1 MIKVLLVDDQ
11 DILVE
16 GLKLILGKEED
27 IEICGSASNGKK
39 AYEACKWNKPD
50 IILMDIKMPELNGVE
65 VTGMIK
71 KDFPDVKIIVLTT
84 FNDDEYI
91 YDALKNGASGYLLKD
106 TSPGEIAKAVR
117 TVYNGGALIQ
127 SEVAIK
133 VIDKFSQLA
142 KGNHDKYKDPRV
154 ELLTDREIDIL
165 RLIAEGKNNK
175 EISDKLFIS
184 QGTVKNHITR
194 ILIKLDLRDRTQ
206 LAVFSIK
213 NDLFSAVGH

>member
-16 GLKLILGKEED
+16 GLKLILGMEQD
-27 IEICGSASNGKK
+27 IEITGTVNNGKK
-39 AYEACKWNKPD
+39 AYEACKWKKPD
-50 IILMDIKMPELNGVE
+50 VVLMDIQMPELNGVE
-65 VTGMIK
+65 ATALIK
-71 KDFPDVKIIVLTT
+71 KEFPDIKIIVLTT
-84 FNDDEYI
+84 FNDDQYI

-106 TSPGEIAKAVR
+106 TSPSEIAKAVR

-127 SEVAIK
+127 SEVAVK

-142 KGNHDKYKDPRV
+142 NKTVDKIIDKRT
-154 ELLTDREIDIL
+154 ELLTEREIEIL

-175 EISDKLFIS
+175 EIANQLFLS

-194 ILIKLDLRDRTQ
+194 VLIKLDLRDRTQ
-206 LAVFSIK
+206 LAVFALK
-213 NDLFSAVGH
+213 NDL

>member
-27 IEICGSASNGKK
+27 IEICGTASNGRK
-39 AYEACKWNKPD
+39 AYEACKWNRPD
-50 IILMDIKMPELNGVE
+50 VVLMDIKMPEVNGVE
-65 VTGMIK
+65 ATGMIK
-71 KDFPDVKIIVLTT
+71 KDFPNVKVIVLTT

-106 TSPGEIAKAVR
+106 ATPAEIAGAVR

-127 SEVAIK
+127 SEIAVK
-133 VIDKFSQLA
+133 VLDKFSELA
-142 KGNHDKYKDPRV
+142 KGNQDKHSDPRV
-154 ELLTDREIDIL
+154 RLLTEREIEVC

-175 EISDKLFIS
+175 EIADGLFLS
-184 QGTVKNHITR
+184 EGTVKNHITKV
-194 ILIKLDLRDRTQ
+194 LIKLDLRDRTQ
-206 LAVFSIK
+206 LAVFTIK
-213 NDLFSAVGH
+213 NDL

>member
-1 MIKVLLVDDQ
+1 MMIKVLLVDDQ

-16 GLKLILGKEED
+16 GLKLILGMEED
-27 IEICGSASNGKK
+27 IEICGTAGNGKT
-39 AYEACKWNKPD
+39 AYELCKWNRPD
-50 IILMDIKMPELNGVE
+50 VVLMDIQMPEINGVE
-65 VTGMIK
+65 ATELIK
-71 KDFPDVKIIVLTT
+71 RDFPEVKIIVLTT
-84 FNDDEYI
+84 FNDDQYI

-106 TSPGEIAKAVR
+106 TPPSEIAKAVR

-127 SEVAIK
+127 SEVAVK

-142 KGNHDKYKDPRV
+142 KETVDKNVDPRAY
-154 ELLTDREIDIL
+154 LLTEREIEVC

-175 EISDKLFIS
+175 EIADQLFLS

-206 LAVFSIK
+206 LAVYTIK
-213 NDLFSAVGH
+213 NDI